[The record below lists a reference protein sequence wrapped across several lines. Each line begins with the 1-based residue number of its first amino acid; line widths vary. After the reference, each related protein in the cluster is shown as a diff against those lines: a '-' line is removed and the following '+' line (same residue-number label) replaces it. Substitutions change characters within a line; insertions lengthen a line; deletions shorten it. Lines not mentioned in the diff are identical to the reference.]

1 MSTSG
6 TIWPK
11 NLGRVSEEQRRISD
25 DFMKYWHEVLPKK
38 YSVID
43 KFNHSYPVRASAGA
57 FSRGTLEIGA
67 GIGEH
72 LQYEQLTPEQEQ
84 GYYALELRENMSR
97 CIRERFARVQVVTGD
112 CQKRLDFEDGYFD
125 RILAIH
131 VLEHLPNLPAAVQEA
146 YRVCDKRKGRLA
158 RGHPLRGKPG
168 LHDGARFRP
177 SEFSR
182 SADGQPYKWFIERE
196 HLNRPREILNELAG
210 YFTVVHRAFFPIPVP
225 LIFCN
230 LVIGLTLEPKER

>member
-1 MSTSG
+1 M
-6 TIWPK
+6 
-11 NLGRVSEEQRRISD
+11 
-25 DFMKYWHEVLPKK
+25 
-38 YSVID
+38 
-43 KFNHSYPVRASAGA
+43 
-57 FSRGTLEIGA
+57 
-67 GIGEH
+67 
-72 LQYEQLTPEQEQ
+72 
-84 GYYALELRENMSR
+84 
-97 CIRERFARVQVVTGD
+97 QVVTGD

-146 YRVCDKRKGRLA
+146 YRVCDNARAAA

-177 SEFSR
+177 SEFSKR
-182 SADGQPYKWFIERE
+182 YGQPYKWFIERE